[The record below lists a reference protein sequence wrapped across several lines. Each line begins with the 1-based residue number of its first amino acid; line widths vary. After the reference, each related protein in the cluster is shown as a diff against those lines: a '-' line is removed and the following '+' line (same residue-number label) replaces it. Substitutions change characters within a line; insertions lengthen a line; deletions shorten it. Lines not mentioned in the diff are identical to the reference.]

1 MSEEELAVFIEPL
14 HYPDNDL
21 EDVVG
26 GGSVRHR
33 GAVSDWKMVN
43 CLE

>member
-1 MSEEELAVFIEPL
+1 MSEVELAVFIEPL

>member
-1 MSEEELAVFIEPL
+1 MSEVELAMFIEPL

-21 EDVVG
+21 VDVVG

-33 GAVSDWKMVN
+33 GAVSDWKIGE
-43 CLE
+43 LP